1 MDVSIAVV
9 VFLLTIFGS
18 ISFNGM
24 LRNIAREKNWLI
36 DIPNK
41 SRKFH
46 HRPTPLTGG
55 IAIQLSMILGFLSLL
70 FLADVKL
77 EKEVFDLFSNNAET
91 VDRTV
96 YKKSLRLEESDQQT
110 VFDLLVFENEN
121 DVSSDYEVRL
131 DGIDN
136 SIQIKK
142 IDEATFRVT
151 NGNEV
156 SNYVIRDGEVILLD
170 EENNIDNSSN
180 SFAFDTSNSFEVN
193 NFILFF
199 ILFGLA
205 LQIFTVLDDARGIPA
220 KYRILFHVVIN
231 FLFIMVT
238 GVYVDEV
245 GITFNNEVIKL
256 GAWGIPF
263 TIFCVTGIINA
274 FNMIDGLNGLCAA
287 MISTALV
294 GFIILTGLDVINYA
308 FIITL
313 GALFGFLM
321 YNLGALGVKRRVFLG
336 DNGSSFLG
344 FFIAWSC
351 IYLSSSENNF
361 FNPVNAL
368 WLVFIPLC
376 DCIYVIF
383 DRLSRKQK
391 IFSAERNHLHHLLIK
406 KGLSASMV
414 LTLMTFLSISMMA
427 LGLYAEHFLNS
438 NLSLYLFIF
447 LGLSYFLLNRLLLK
461 ND

>member
-18 ISFNGM
+18 ISLNGM
-24 LRNIAREKNWLI
+24 LRNIARKKNWLI
-36 DIPNK
+36 DIPNR

-55 IAIQLSMILGFLSLL
+55 IAIQFSMILGFLSLL

-77 EKEVFDLFSNNAET
+77 EKEVFDLFSTNAET

-110 VFDLLVFENEN
+110 VFDLLIFENEN
-121 DVSSDYEVRL
+121 NISSDYEVRL

-142 IDEATFRVT
+142 IDEVTFKVT
-151 NGNEV
+151 SGNEV
-156 SNYVIRDGEVILLD
+156 SNYMIKNGEVVLLD
-170 EENNIDNSSN
+170 DGNNFDNSSN
-180 SFAFDTSNSFEVN
+180 SFVFETSNSFEVN

-205 LQIFTVLDDARGIPA
+205 LQIFTVFDDARGIPA
-220 KYRILFHVVIN
+220 KYRILFHIVIN

-238 GVYVDEV
+238 SIYIDEI
-245 GITFNNEVIKL
+245 GITINDQSIKL
-256 GAWGIPF
+256 GVWGIPF

-287 MISTALV
+287 MICSALV

-391 IFSAERNHLHHLLIK
+391 IFNAERNHLHHLLIE
-406 KGLSASMV
+406 KGLSASNV
-414 LTLMTFLSISMMA
+414 LSLMTILSISMMA
-427 LGLYAEHFLNS
+427 LGLYAEYYLKS
-438 NLSLYLFIF
+438 NLSFYLFIL
-447 LGLSYFLLNRLLLK
+447 LGLSYFLINRLLLK
-461 ND
+461 K

>member
-18 ISFNGM
+18 ISLNGL
-24 LRNIAREKNWLI
+24 LRNIAREKKWLI
-36 DIPNK
+36 DIPNR

-55 IAIQLSMILGFLSLL
+55 IAIQFSMILGFLSLL

-77 EKEVFDLFSNNAET
+77 EKEVFDFFSSNAET

-110 VFDLLVFENEN
+110 VFDLLIFENEN
-121 DVSSDYEVRL
+121 NISSDYEVRL

-142 IDEATFRVT
+142 INEVTFRVT

-156 SNYVIRDGEVILLD
+156 SNYIIRNGEVVLLD
-170 EENNIDNSSN
+170 EENNIDNSTN
-180 SFAFDTSNSFEVN
+180 SFVFDTSNSFEVN
-193 NFILFF
+193 NFIIFF

-205 LQIFTVLDDARGIPA
+205 LQIFTVFDDARGIPA
-220 KYRILFHVVIN
+220 KYRILFHIVIN
-231 FLFIMVT
+231 FFFIMVT
-238 GVYVDEV
+238 VIYIDDI
-245 GITFNNEVIKL
+245 GITINDKVIKL

-287 MISTALV
+287 MICSALV

-361 FNPVNAL
+361 FNPINAL

-391 IFSAERNHLHHLLIK
+391 IFSAERNHLHHLLIE
-406 KGLSASMV
+406 KGLSASNV
-414 LTLMTFLSISMMA
+414 LSLMTILSISMMA
-427 LGLYAEHFLNS
+427 LGLYAEYYLKS
-438 NLSLYLFIF
+438 NLSFYLFML
-447 LGLSYFLLNRLLLK
+447 LGLSYFLFNKLLLK

>member
-18 ISFNGM
+18 ISLNGL

-156 SNYVIRDGEVILLD
+156 SNYVIRNGEVILLD

-180 SFAFDTSNSFEVN
+180 SFVFDTSNSFEVN

-256 GAWGIPF
+256 GAWE
-263 TIFCVTGIINA
+263 
-274 FNMIDGLNGLCAA
+274 
-287 MISTALV
+287 S
-294 GFIILTGLDVINYA
+294 
-308 FIITL
+308 
-313 GALFGFLM
+313 
-321 YNLGALGVKRRVFLG
+321 
-336 DNGSSFLG
+336 
-344 FFIAWSC
+344 
-351 IYLSSSENNF
+351 LS
-361 FNPVNAL
+361 
-368 WLVFIPLC
+368 
-376 DCIYVIF
+376 
-383 DRLSRKQK
+383 Q
-391 IFSAERNHLHHLLIK
+391 
-406 KGLSASMV
+406 
-414 LTLMTFLSISMMA
+414 
-427 LGLYAEHFLNS
+427 
-438 NLSLYLFIF
+438 
-447 LGLSYFLLNRLLLK
+447 YFV
-461 ND
+461 

>member
-1 MDVSIAVV
+1 MDISIAVV

-18 ISFNGM
+18 ISLNGL

-36 DIPNK
+36 DIPNR

-55 IAIQLSMILGFLSLL
+55 IAIQFSMILGFLSLL

-77 EKEVFDLFSNNAET
+77 EKEVFDLFSSNAET

-121 DVSSDYEVRL
+121 NISSDYEVRL

-136 SIQIKK
+136 TIQIKK
-142 IDEATFRVT
+142 IDEVTFRVT

-156 SNYVIRDGEVILLD
+156 SNYIIRNGEVTLLD
-170 EENNIDNSSN
+170 DENNIDYSTN
-180 SFAFDTSNSFEVN
+180 SFIFDTNNSFEIN

-205 LQIFTVLDDARGIPA
+205 LQIFTVFDDARGIPA
-220 KYRILFHVVIN
+220 KYRILFHIVIN
-231 FLFIMVT
+231 FFFIMAT
-238 GVYVDEV
+238 GIYIDEI
-245 GITFNNEVIKL
+245 GITINEEVIKL

-287 MISTALV
+287 MICSALV

-321 YNLGALGVKRRVFLG
+321 YNLGAFGVKRRVFLG

-391 IFSAERNHLHHLLIK
+391 IFSAERNHLHHLLIE
-406 KGLSASMV
+406 KGLSASNV
-414 LTLMTFLSISMMA
+414 LSLMAILSISMMA
-427 LGLYAEHFLNS
+427 LGLYAEYYLNS
-438 NLSLYLFIF
+438 NLSLYLFIL
-447 LGLSYFLLNRLLLK
+447 LGLSYFLFNRLLLK

>member
-18 ISFNGM
+18 ISLNGL
-24 LRNIAREKNWLI
+24 LRNIARKKNWLI
-36 DIPNK
+36 DIPNR

-55 IAIQLSMILGFLSLL
+55 IAIQFSMILGFLSLL

-77 EKEVFDLFSNNAET
+77 EKEVFDLFSTNAET

-96 YKKSLRLEESDQQT
+96 YKKSLRLEESDQKT
-110 VFDLLVFENEN
+110 VFDLLIFENEN
-121 DVSSDYEVRL
+121 NISSDYEVRL

-142 IDEATFRVT
+142 IDEVTFKVT
-151 NGNEV
+151 SGNEV
-156 SNYVIRDGEVILLD
+156 SNYIIKNGEVVLLD
-170 EENNIDNSSN
+170 DGNNFDNSFN
-180 SFAFDTSNSFEVN
+180 SFVFETSNSFEVN

-205 LQIFTVLDDARGIPA
+205 LQIFTVFDDARGIPA
-220 KYRILFHVVIN
+220 KYRILFHIVIN

-238 GVYVDEV
+238 NIYIDEI
-245 GITFNNEVIKL
+245 GITINDQSIKL
-256 GAWGIPF
+256 GVWGIPF

-287 MISTALV
+287 MICSALV

-361 FNPVNAL
+361 FSPVNAL

-391 IFSAERNHLHHLLIK
+391 IFNAERNHLHHLLIE
-406 KGLSASMV
+406 KGLSASNV
-414 LTLMTFLSISMMA
+414 LSLMTILSISMMA
-427 LGLYAEHFLNS
+427 LGLYAEYYLKS
-438 NLSLYLFIF
+438 NLSFYLFIL
-447 LGLSYFLLNRLLLK
+447 LGLSYFLINRLLLK
-461 ND
+461 K